1 MNPMMMIAALGA
13 GLLFLMNRGEAAAA
27 PPSDAR
33 APGPVPMPEP
43 GEAVTP
49 FETPGD
55 DARSVPDLGPPQ
67 VGPGLEPYPK
77 VQPGDRNGV
86 MPRVDPKV
94 TPEPKVAPRRG
105 PSIVALTK
113 EPSIR

>member
-1 MNPMMMIAALGA
+1 MNPMMIMAALGA

-33 APGPVPMPEP
+33 APGPVPMP
-43 GEAVTP
+43 GEAVDP

-67 VGPGLEPYPK
+67 IGPGLEPYPK
-77 VQPGDRNGV
+77 VQPGDRNGM
-86 MPRVDPKV
+86 MPRVEPKV